1 MERKMKQNHGITLIA
16 LIVTIIV
23 LIILA
28 AISIGAITG
37 QDGIIEKTRYSA
49 FATKV
54 KQYEENVN
62 RYLIDEE
69 QNGNNS
75 DDIYITDPEKIK
87 EILGENVENGDE
99 NKYVIQDGE
108 IRYNPDEV
116 TNKEEEWLIEL
127 GIVAIQPVV
136 PEPPIE
142 TGNYLVAG
150 KYYDTLQEAIDAADS
165 GSVIEVINDVEE
177 SESITINKDITL
189 NTANKNIDFIGDA
202 RMTINDGINV
212 NINGG
217 GILTSEASTGRGLIL
232 NYGDLTT
239 NNVTIN
245 SPISGHLYSTI
256 VTLSPGNVTSNN
268 SNIDAV
274 TCEGG
279 IVTIN
284 GGEYSNLFGYP
295 NNAGTYIINDGVIG
309 NISFAKGG
317 TCKINKGEIGLIELS
332 NDAGDIDLTIGNI
345 DEQVN
350 NNNPKINDIEIISG
364 DLSGIKC
371 VINFYNGIIEK
382 SKFDLSIGE
391 TVPGMKYNIRSGYK
405 VQKNSNGFVLT
416 K

>member
-1 MERKMKQNHGITLIA
+1 MEIKMKQNHGITLVA

-87 EILGENVENGDE
+87 EILGENVEDGDE
-99 NKYVIQDGE
+99 NKYVIQGGE

-127 GIVAIQPVV
+127 GIAAIQPVV
-136 PEPPIE
+136 PGPPIE

-150 KYYDTLQEAIDAADS
+150 KYYDTLQEAIDAAEI
-165 GSVIEVINDVEE
+165 GSEITVISNT
-177 SESITINKDITL
+177 SESSSTTIDKDITINTNNKTL
-189 NTANKNIDFIGDA
+189 AFLENGRI
-202 RMTINDGINV
+202 TINEGMEVSIDG
-212 NINGG
+212 NGT
-217 GILTSEASTGRGLIL
+217 ITTEDSRGAIL
-232 NYGDLTT
+232 NYGDLIT

-245 SPISGHLYSTI
+245 SPTAGHLYSTI
-256 VTLSPGNVTSNN
+256 VSISPGSVTSNN
-268 SNIDAV
+268 CNINGI
-274 TCEGG
+274 TCEGEV
-279 IVTIN
+279 VTIN
-284 GGEYSNLFGYP
+284 GGQYENLAGYP
-295 NNAGTYIINDGVIG
+295 NNAGTYIINDGIIEKIALG
-309 NISFAKGG
+309 KGG
-317 TCKINKGEIGLIELS
+317 TCEINKGEIGTIELS
-332 NDAGDIDLTIGNI
+332 DDAGNIDLTIGDI

-350 NNNPKINDIEIISG
+350 SNNPKISN
-364 DLSGIKC
+364 IKTIYGMVTVEC
-371 VINFYNGIIEK
+371 IINFYNGIIKECE
-382 SKFDLSIGE
+382 FDFNGEESIGN
-391 TVPGMKYNIRSGYK
+391 VQFNIRNGYK
-405 VQKNSNGFVLT
+405 VQKDSNGIVLVEE
-416 K
+416 

>member
-1 MERKMKQNHGITLIA
+1 MKGKLKQNYGITLIA

-28 AISIGAITG
+28 AISIGVITSE
-37 QDGIIEKTRYSA
+37 DGIIEKTKFSA

-54 KQYEENVN
+54 RQYEENVD

-75 DDIYITDPEKIK
+75 NDIYITDPEKIK
-87 EILGENVENGDE
+87 EILGENIEDGDE
-99 NKYVIQDGE
+99 NKYAVQDGE

-127 GIVAIQPVV
+127 GIAAIQPVV
-136 PEPPIE
+136 PGPPIE

-150 KYYDTLQEAIDAADS
+150 KYYDTLQEAIDAAEI
-165 GSVIEVINDVEE
+165 GSEITVISNTSEIGQIVIDKD
-177 SESITINKDITL
+177 ITINTNNKTL
-189 NTANKNIDFIGDA
+189 AFLENGRI
-202 RMTINDGINV
+202 TINEGMEVSIDG
-212 NINGG
+212 NGT
-217 GILTSEASTGRGLIL
+217 ITTEDSRGAIL
-232 NYGDLTT
+232 NYGNLIT

-256 VTLSPGNVTSNN
+256 TSLSPGNVTSNN
-268 SNIDAV
+268 SNIDAI

-284 GGEYSNLFGYP
+284 GGQYENLSGYP
-295 NNAGTYIINDGVIG
+295 NNAGTYIINDG
-309 NISFAKGG
+309 NIEYISLIKGG
-317 TCKINKGEIGLIELS
+317 TCKINKGEIGAIDLS
-332 NDAGDIDLTIGNI
+332 SDAGDIDLTIGDI

-350 NNNPKINDIEIISG
+350 DNNPKIGDIKIISG
-364 DLSGIKC
+364 DLAGIEC

-382 SKFDLSIGE
+382 CQFDIYGGE
-391 TVPGMKYNIRSGYK
+391 SVGGMIYNIRSGYK
-405 VQKNSNGFVLT
+405 IQKNSNGFILI
-416 K
+416 KE